1 MPFLQN
7 STREETGLPVA
18 DQLRPDRAS
27 AVGKSVLSEQR
38 MRPVD
43 TLADAP
49 PDKRAARASQ
59 AFLWLH
65 GYLQQQH
72 YRGYEFDD
80 FLSSPLARLLSLNN
94 LFLQRVAVQV
104 GELLPLNVR
113 PLLGIRKLESAKARG
128 FFAKGYLY
136 RFLSTGHES
145 WLSTAVS
152 CLDWLLENSSQ
163 QYPGVSWGN
172 AFDFASRGGLI
183 PKDRPTIVWTAHIA
197 EAFDLAYDVTKKLE
211 YLNALEQSARFII
224 SALERHEDERGIC
237 FAYGPGAPTLV
248 FNSNLLGAATLLRWW
263 KHSGD
268 STCFDLAQRAIAW
281 TLPQINPDGSWYYGA
296 GARYRWID
304 NFHTAYNIDCLV
316 AAHELGGESVV
327 PEAVIEKSYQFWTTH
342 FFLSDGT
349 PKYYHART
357 YPLDI
362 QCAAQAIETLS
373 KLRGRF
379 PTAGPLVDK
388 VLVWTLG
395 HMQKKN
401 GAFRYQI
408 WPFWKNN
415 LEAIHWGQS
424 TMLAALG
431 AYLYSVPT
439 LGHKS

>member
-1 MPFLQN
+1 MPTARIIKRESPTALACELPYW
-7 STREETGLPVA
+7 TRSA
-18 DQLRPDRAS
+18 D
-27 AVGKSVLSEQR
+27 VSVTNEHLH
-38 MRPVD
+38 D
-43 TLADAP
+43 AAALAN
-49 PDKRAARASQ
+49 Q
-59 AFLWLH
+59 AFLGLH
-65 GYLQQQH
+65 RHLQQEH

-80 FLSSPLARLLSLNN
+80 FLGSPLVRFFSFNN
-94 LFLQRVAVQV
+94 LFLQRLAVQA
-104 GELLPLNVR
+104 GELIPLNVR
-113 PLLGIRKLESAKARG
+113 PFMSIRKLESTKARG
-128 FFAKGYLY
+128 FFAKAYLY
-136 RFLSTGHES
+136 RFLVTHDES
-145 WLSTAVS
+145 WLSAAQS
-152 CLDWLLENSSQ
+152 CLGWLLENSSK
-163 QYPGVSWGN
+163 QYPGASWGN
-172 AFDFASRGGLI
+172 AFDFASRGGFC
-183 PKDRPTIVWTAHIA
+183 PKGSPTIVWTAHIA
-197 EAFDLAYDVTKKLE
+197 EAFDLAYGVTKKLE
-211 YLNALEQSARFII
+211 YLNALEQSAKFII
-224 SALERHEDERGIC
+224 FALERHEDECGIC
-237 FAYGPGAPTLV
+237 FAYGPGAPALV

-268 STCFDLAQRAIAW
+268 PTCFDLAQRAIAW
-281 TLPQINPDGSWYYGA
+281 TLLQINPDGSWYYGA

-304 NFHTAYNIDCLV
+304 SFHTAYNIDCLV
-316 AAHELGGESVV
+316 AAHELGGESAV
-327 PEAVIEKSYQFWTTH
+327 PGAVIEKSYQFWTTH

-349 PKYYHART
+349 PKYYHDRT

-379 PTAGPLVDK
+379 STAGLLVDK

>member
-1 MPFLQN
+1 M
-7 STREETGLPVA
+7 A
-18 DQLRPDRAS
+18 DQLGSDR
-27 AVGKSVLSEQR
+27 AVGKTEPLDKRVRSA
-38 MRPVD
+38 D
-43 TLADAP
+43 TLLTSVP
-49 PDKRAARASQ
+49 LCKRAALASQ
-59 AFLWLH
+59 AFLALH
-65 GYLQQQH
+65 RYLQQQH

-80 FLSSPLARLLSLNN
+80 FLASPLVRLLNLNS

-104 GELLPLNVR
+104 GELLPFNVR
-113 PLLGIRKLESAKARG
+113 PLLVIGKLESTKARG

-136 RFLSTGHES
+136 RFLATGDES
-145 WLSTAVS
+145 WLSAAVS
-152 CLDWLLENSSQ
+152 CLDWLLANSSQ
-163 QYPGVSWGN
+163 QYPGASWGN

-183 PKDRPTIVWTAHIA
+183 PKDSPTIVWTAHIA
-197 EAFDLAYDVTKKLE
+197 EAFDLAYAVTKKPE

-237 FAYGPGAPTLV
+237 LAYAPGSSVPV

-263 KHSGD
+263 HHSGH
-268 STCFDLAQRAIAW
+268 STSFDLARRAVSW
-281 TLPQINPDGSWYYGA
+281 TLPQINPNGSWYYGA
-296 GARYRWID
+296 GPQYRWID

-316 AAHELGGESVV
+316 AAHDLAGEELV
-327 PEAVIEKSYQFWTTH
+327 PEAMINRSYTFWINS
-342 FFLSDGT
+342 FFLQDGT

-379 PTAGPLVDK
+379 TSAGPLADK
-388 VLVWTLG
+388 VLVWTLA

-408 WPFWKNN
+408 WRFWKNN

-431 AYLYSVPT
+431 AYLYALPT
-439 LGHKS
+439 DARKS

>member
-1 MPFLQN
+1 MPTARIIKRESPTALARELPYW
-7 STREETGLPVA
+7 TRSA
-18 DQLRPDRAS
+18 DVSVTNEYLHDAAALAS
-27 AVGKSVLSEQR
+27 
-38 MRPVD
+38 P
-43 TLADAP
+43 
-49 PDKRAARASQ
+49 
-59 AFLWLH
+59 AFLGLH
-65 GYLQQQH
+65 LHLQQQR

-80 FLSSPLARLLSLNN
+80 FLGSSLVCFLSFNN
-94 LFLQRVAVQV
+94 LFLQRLAVQA
-104 GELLPLNVR
+104 GELIPFNVR
-113 PLLGIRKLESAKARG
+113 PFLGIRKLESAKARG
-128 FFAKGYLY
+128 FFAKAYLY
-136 RFLSTGHES
+136 RFLATGDES
-145 WLSTAVS
+145 WLSAAQS
-152 CLDWLLENSSQ
+152 CLGWLLENSSK
-163 QYPGVSWGN
+163 QYPGLSWGN

-237 FAYGPGAPTLV
+237 FAYGPGAPALV

-281 TLPQINPDGSWYYGA
+281 TLPQINPDGSWHYGA

-327 PEAVIEKSYQFWTTH
+327 PEAVIEKSYQFWT
-342 FFLSDGT
+342 
-349 PKYYHART
+349 
-357 YPLDI
+357 
-362 QCAAQAIETLS
+362 
-373 KLRGRF
+373 
-379 PTAGPLVDK
+379 
-388 VLVWTLG
+388 
-395 HMQKKN
+395 
-401 GAFRYQI
+401 
-408 WPFWKNN
+408 FWKNN

>member
-1 MPFLQN
+1 MSIFQN
-7 STREETGLPVA
+7 DTQGETGWPVA
-18 DQLRPDRAS
+18 GQLRSNR
-27 AVGKSVLSEQR
+27 AVGKTEPL
-38 MRPVD
+38 
-43 TLADAP
+43 
-49 PDKRAARASQ
+49 DKRVRSAETLLASAPLSKSAAHASQ
-59 AFLWLH
+59 AFLGLH
-65 GYLQQQH
+65 RYLQQQQ

-80 FLSSPLARLLSLNN
+80 FLASPVARLLSLDS

-104 GELLPLNVR
+104 GEILPLNVR
-113 PLLGIRKLESAKARG
+113 PLLGIRKLESTKARG

-136 RFLSTGHES
+136 RFLATGDES
-145 WLSTAVS
+145 WLSAAVA
-152 CLDWLLENSSQ
+152 CLDWLLKNSSQ
-163 QYPGVSWGN
+163 RYPGASWGN
-172 AFDFASRGGLI
+172 AFDFASRGGLT

-197 EAFDLAYDVTKKLE
+197 EAFDLAYVVTKKPE

-224 SALERHEDERGIC
+224 SALERHEDDRGVC
-237 FAYGPGAPTLV
+237 LAYAPGSSVLV

-263 KHSGD
+263 HYSQD
-268 STCFDLAQRAIAW
+268 SACFDLARRAVSW

-296 GARYRWID
+296 GAQYRWID

-316 AAHELGGESVV
+316 AAHDLAGENLV
-327 PEAVIEKSYQFWTTH
+327 PEVLIDRSYSFWTDS
-342 FFLSDGT
+342 FFLQDGT
-349 PKYYHART
+349 PKYYHSRT

-379 PTAGPLVDK
+379 ASAGPLADK
-388 VLVWTLG
+388 VLIWTLS

-408 WPFWKNN
+408 WRFWKNN

-431 AYLYSVPT
+431 AYLYSLPADAQ
-439 LGHKS
+439 KS

>member
-1 MPFLQN
+1 MPSIRILKQE
-7 STREETGLPVA
+7 SPLALARELP
-18 DQLRPDRAS
+18 R
-27 AVGKSVLSEQR
+27 R
-38 MRPVD
+38 MRSVD
-43 TLADAP
+43 ALMTKAP
-49 PDKRAARASQ
+49 LNEEAALASQ
-59 AFLWLH
+59 AFLELH
-65 GYLQQQH
+65 RYLRQQS
-72 YRGYEFDD
+72 YRGCEFDD
-80 FLSSPLARLLSLNN
+80 FLGSPLVRFLSLSN

-113 PLLGIRKLESAKARG
+113 PLLGIGKLESTKARG

-136 RFLSTGHES
+136 RFLATGDES
-145 WLSTAVS
+145 WLSAAVS
-152 CLDWLLENSSQ
+152 CLGWLLENSSKH
-163 QYPGVSWGN
+163 YPGLSWGN

-237 FAYGPGAPTLV
+237 FAYGPGAPALV

-281 TLPQINPDGSWYYGA
+281 TLPQINPDGSWHYGA

-327 PEAVIEKSYQFWTTH
+327 PEAVIEKSYRFWTSN
-342 FFLSDGT
+342 FFLQDGT
-349 PKYYHART
+349 PKYYHARI

-373 KLRGRF
+373 KLRSRF
-379 PTAGPLVDK
+379 ADAGPLADR
-388 VLVWTLG
+388 VLAWTLR

-408 WPFWKNN
+408 RRLWANN